1 MEDSFLGMLH
11 DDPYSETAITV
22 PKFTFQP
29 QLQGQALFSLYINK
43 PKQIFGYFLNNFIGN
58 KVKKKRK
65 KKKETER
72 ENK

>member
-11 DDPYSETAITV
+11 DDPYWETAITV
-22 PKFTFQP
+22 PKFTFQL
-29 QLQGQALFSLYINK
+29 QLQGQVLFSLYINK

-58 KVKKKRK
+58 KVKKQEE
-65 KKKETER
+65 KETER

>member
-22 PKFTFQP
+22 PKFAFQL
-29 QLQGQALFSLYINK
+29 QLQGQVLFSLYINK

-58 KVKKKRK
+58 KVKKQEE
-65 KKKETER
+65 KETER